1 MRAERRSEYLA
12 GGAGGEGGGEGE
24 QGMSHSFWQE
34 NFDLSLVSYGLAG
47 VCRIIWM
54 SRTLSIF
61 AYCMVWWAS
70 IVGEVTGLTQSTLGI
85 TFIAAG
91 CKVPDLVIA
100 CIVAGAGQ
108 GDVVV
113 SSSFGSNLFDVT
125 VGLPLPWLLALIIQ
139 VSGQC
144 ITSCAK
150 ANTYHHHPGEAAG
163 VCTGKEQGFR

>member
-1 MRAERRSEYLA
+1 
-12 GGAGGEGGGEGE
+12 
-24 QGMSHSFWQE
+24 MSHSFWQE
-34 NFDLSLVSYGLAG
+34 NFDLSLVSYGIGLAG

-108 GDVVV
+108 GNVAV

-125 VGLPLPWLLALIIQ
+125 VGLPLPWLLALINQ

>member
-1 MRAERRSEYLA
+1 
-12 GGAGGEGGGEGE
+12 
-24 QGMSHSFWQE
+24 MSHSFWQE
-34 NFDLSLVSYGLAG
+34 NFDLSLVSYGIGLAG

-54 SRTLSIF
+54 SLSL
-61 AYCMVWWAS
+61 YRMYWWAS

-91 CKVPDLVIA
+91 CKVLDLVIA

-108 GDVVV
+108 GNVAV

-125 VGLPLPWLLALIIQ
+125 VGLPLPWLLALINQ
-139 VSGQC
+139 VSGQ
-144 ITSCAK
+144 K